1 MKKVEEKKPQDLKKL
16 IISIV
21 LWTLG
26 VIAVLLVLFWD
37 VMFKGTGMEIFT
49 MTKVVEGED
58 PVILHGFD
66 AMGLWFQLNYAILIF
81 TVVAAG
87 VVILLVAILSF
98 IGNTLRVKNKKIA
111 TTLSLVFSFL
121 KWGIIVAGVVV
132 ILTKWMPGQMKAIIA
147 SIGIIA
153 LIIGLGCQ
161 TLISDVV
168 AGVFLVADN
177 AFEVGD
183 IVVIDDFRGTVT
195 EIGLK
200 TTKLEDTGGN
210 VKVISN
216 SSIHT
221 LVNLT
226 NALSLA
232 IVDISIPYEENLSRT
247 ETLLVERLK
256 DMHKRVNGIV
266 EGPYY
271 KGVED
276 MADSA
281 VILRVIAKVK
291 EEDRFQVTRDMKR
304 DIYIFLNENAITVPY
319 PQLTITQ
326 GPNPADHP
334 EWVDKEKEEAK
345 AQKEIKKQ
353 QEESKNTEQV
363 NDVKQFVP
371 PLNIGR
377 SRDEF
382 DNLFL
387 LPNSI

>member
-1 MKKVEEKKPQDLKKL
+1 MKKVQEKKPQDLKKL

-26 VIAVLLVLFWD
+26 GIAVLLILFWD
-37 VMFKGTGMEIFT
+37 VMFQDENMKLFT
-49 MTKVVEGED
+49 MTIPAASEGEE
-58 PVILHGFD
+58 PTIVHGFE
-66 AMGLWFQLNYAILIF
+66 AMKYWFSINYSTLIF
-81 TVVAAG
+81 TIVAVA
-87 VVILLVAILSF
+87 VIALLVAVLSF
-98 IGNTLRVKNKKIA
+98 VSSTLRVKNKKVA
-111 TTLSLVFSFL
+111 TTLSLVFSLL
-121 KWGIIVAGVVV
+121 KWGIIIAGLII
-132 ILTKWMPGQMKAIIA
+132 ILAKWMPTQMGQIIA

-153 LIIGLGCQ
+153 LIVGLGCQ

-247 ETLLVERLK
+247 ETLLVEHLK
-256 DMHKRVNGIV
+256 DMHKRVDGIV

-281 VILRVIAKVK
+281 VILRVMAKVK

-304 DIYIFLNENAITVPY
+304 DIYIFLNDNAITVPY

-353 QEESKNTEQV
+353 QEESKNADQV
-363 NDVKQFVP
+363 NDVK
-371 PLNIGR
+371 
-377 SRDEF
+377 
-382 DNLFL
+382 
-387 LPNSI
+387 

>member
-1 MKKVEEKKPQDLKKL
+1 MKKEERKPQDTKRL

-37 VMFKGTGMEIFT
+37 VMFQDPGMKLFVMQKPIAGT
-49 MTKVVEGED
+49 D
-58 PVILHGFD
+58 PIEYQTLYGFD
-66 AMGLWFQLNYAILIF
+66 AMGYWLSRNYSTLIF
-81 TVVAAG
+81 TVVAIA
-87 VVILLVAILSF
+87 VVVLLVAALSV
-98 IGNTLRVKNKKIA
+98 IGRTLRVRNKKIA

-121 KWGIIVAGVVV
+121 KWGVIIAGVVI

-232 IVDISIPYEENLSRT
+232 IVDISIPYEENLART

-334 EWVDKEKEEAK
+334 EWVDKEKEEQK
-345 AQKEIKKQ
+345 AQREIKKQ
-353 QEESKNTEQV
+353 QEESRNTEQV
-363 NDVKQFVP
+363 NDVK
-371 PLNIGR
+371 
-377 SRDEF
+377 
-382 DNLFL
+382 
-387 LPNSI
+387 